1 MRDQV
6 ERSLRSVEPTEEGF
20 VAVLRFDPELPVFA
34 GHFPGHPLV
43 PGVFLTEGVRLC
55 AERALGRSLSL
66 VELEDARFTAPVS
79 PGDPVRARVQLE
91 TIEGQEPLWRA
102 RADLETEAAPCA
114 RLRLRLRGVPG

>member
-6 ERSLRSVEPTEEGF
+6 ECSLRSVEPTDGGF

-43 PGVFLTEGVRLC
+43 PGVFLAEGVRLG
-55 AERALGRSLSL
+55 AERALGRTLSL

-79 PGDPVRARVQLE
+79 PGDPVRARVQLNAV
-91 TIEGQEPLWRA
+91 EGHEPHWHA

-114 RLRLRLRGVPG
+114 RLRLRLGGVTG